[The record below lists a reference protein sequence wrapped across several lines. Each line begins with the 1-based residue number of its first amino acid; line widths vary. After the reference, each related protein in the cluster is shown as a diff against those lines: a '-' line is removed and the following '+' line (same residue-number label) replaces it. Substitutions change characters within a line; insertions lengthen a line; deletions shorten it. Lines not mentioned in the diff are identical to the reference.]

1 MQISSSERK
10 TLTLCLAVSFLT
22 LIQLIFHMFAF
33 TDQIITNNSETIN
46 KLYLQRNEPTNMT
59 NLPSSIPLP
68 LVVDF
73 ALKVTSLNDSQVFY
87 INDHVTSL
95 PIHPVTA
102 T

>member
-1 MQISSSERK
+1 
-10 TLTLCLAVSFLT
+10 
-22 LIQLIFHMFAF
+22 
-33 TDQIITNNSETIN
+33 
-46 KLYLQRNEPTNMT
+46 MT

-95 PIHPVTA
+95 PIHPIT
-102 T
+102 TT